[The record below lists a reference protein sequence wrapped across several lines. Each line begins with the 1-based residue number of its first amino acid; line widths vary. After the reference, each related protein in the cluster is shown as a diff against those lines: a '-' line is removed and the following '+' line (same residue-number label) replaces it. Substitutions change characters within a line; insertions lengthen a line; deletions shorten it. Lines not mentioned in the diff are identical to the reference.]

1 MEDYKKLILQR
12 PCQSIFLIALALFMA
27 LQYKP
32 AVLNYTTRFVDFAD
46 YMLQH
51 GMTLFPIADDLQP
64 YPDYTIANTVLVYL
78 ASLPFGQLSVLSV
91 SYTHL
96 TLPTKA

>member
-64 YPDYTIANTVLVYL
+64 YPDYTIATRCWSIWRRCPSASCPYCRWACPS
-78 ASLPFGQLSVLSV
+78 ASLRR
-91 SYTHL
+91 
-96 TLPTKA
+96 

>member
-51 GMTLFPIADDLQP
+51 L
-64 YPDYTIANTVLVYL
+64 
-78 ASLPFGQLSVLSV
+78 SLI
-91 SYTHL
+91 HI
-96 TLPTKA
+96 